1 MTRLNAYWG
10 RTTDLLSAFFLL
22 LALLLAGGYGPLTAQ
37 VTAVPPAS
45 QSPTDAGTG
54 GHRSAPAIT
63 KQQLLAGE
71 TRDIK
76 TAPWDD
82 GKPKAFLPSGGLELQ
97 APAAGANQAPMA
109 AAFVAPTAGSPYDAR
124 APPAKS

>member
-1 MTRLNAYWG
+1 MTRLDTYWG

-54 GHRSAPAIT
+54 GHRSAPVIT

-82 GKPKAFLPSGGLELQ
+82 GKPKAFLPSGDPELQ
-97 APAAGANQAPMA
+97 APAAGANHAPLA
-109 AAFVAPTAGSPYDAR
+109 AAFVASTAAPPYEAR
-124 APPAKS
+124 APPAIS